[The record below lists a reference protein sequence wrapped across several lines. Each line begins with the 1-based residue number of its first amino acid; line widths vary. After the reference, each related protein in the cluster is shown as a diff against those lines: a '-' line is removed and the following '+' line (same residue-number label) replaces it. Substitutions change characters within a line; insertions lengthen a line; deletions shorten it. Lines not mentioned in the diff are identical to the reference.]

1 MNDVKRARMI
11 SAALFLA
18 LAAAMLG
25 RFGIGLR
32 GFHGGL

>member
-18 LAAAMLG
+18 LAAAMLA
-25 RFGIGLR
+25 FACTT
-32 GFHGGL
+32 